1 MLVQHPI
8 VPWISCNQIQAGVF
22 ICRCTVCGQSMA
34 QPGAT
39 QAADEFAD
47 LHSAHESASG
57 WGLGD
62 IIAKLTGAVGLKP
75 CTACER
81 RRRQLNGLAPRVF
94 RR

>member
-1 MLVQHPI
+1 MIVHPD
-8 VPWISCNQIQAGVF
+8 VSWIQCQAVGPGLFV
-22 ICRCTVCGQSMA
+22 CRCTVCGQQMA
-34 QPGAT
+34 QAGTAE
-39 QAADEFAD
+39 AADQFAD

-75 CTACER
+75 CAACER

-94 RR
+94 KR